1 MMIYTAATLRK
12 NIYAVLDSVL
22 ESGIPVEIERNG
34 KRLKI
39 VPEEPV
45 GRLERLE
52 PHCIITGDSGDLPEV
67 GWDDSWGGERFPE

>member
-1 MMIYTAATLRK
+1 MIYTATALRK

-22 ESGIPVEIERNG
+22 ESGIPIEIERNG

-39 VPEEPV
+39 VPEKRV

-52 PHCIITGDSGDLPEV
+52 PHRIVAGDSDDLP
-67 GWDDSWGGERFPE
+67 GMRWDNIRDGEGFPE